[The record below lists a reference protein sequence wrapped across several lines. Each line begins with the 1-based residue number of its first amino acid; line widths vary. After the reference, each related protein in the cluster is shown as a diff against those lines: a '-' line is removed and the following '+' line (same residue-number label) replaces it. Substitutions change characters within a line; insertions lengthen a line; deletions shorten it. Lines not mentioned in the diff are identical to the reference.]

1 MPGVGRCGS
10 SEGTTMK
17 ICIATSTFPSNPQD
31 GHSAAGFFVRDFAV
45 ALRDAGCDVHVF
57 TQESDACPVSDPSG
71 LVVQRFRWWR
81 SRKRPSTLKPTRPGD
96 LPSIVTLV
104 MGGATGLARLA
115 RRERFDCI
123 LAMWA
128 VPAGLWALSASMV
141 SGTPYAVWALG
152 SDIWDYGNKA
162 VFRPLLKMVLRRSVK
177 NYADGRGL
185 ADQVAAM
192 SQTPCAF
199 LPSSR
204 RLRADKP
211 KERKK
216 SDVTRFLFVGRWH
229 ANKGPDVLLKAMALL
244 HRDGM
249 PAHLD
254 VYGGGPLEKTLRGLV
269 ARYRLSPAAV
279 TLHGYIGPE
288 AAAEV
293 IASADC
299 VVIPSRIDSIPVV
312 LSDAVSLGKPV
323 IATNVGDT
331 GGLVESYGCGLTCP
345 AEDPAALAAAMREFA
360 QEDPASFRDGIE
372 KVAELF
378 DIDRAAATFLSDL
391 RELAVGSS
399 APTPD

>member
-1 MPGVGRCGS
+1 
-10 SEGTTMK
+10 MK
-17 ICIATSTFPSNPQD
+17 ICIATSTFPGNPQD
-31 GHSAAGFFVRDFAV
+31 GRSAAGFFVRDFAA

-57 TQESDACPVSDPSG
+57 TQETDACPVSDPPG
-71 LVVQRFRWWR
+71 LVVERFRWWR

-104 MGGATGLARLA
+104 SGGATGLVRLA

-128 VPAGLWALSASMV
+128 VPAGLWALCASIV
-141 SGTPYAVWALG
+141 PGTPYSVWALG
-152 SDIWDYGNKA
+152 SDIWDYGNSV
-162 VFRPLLKMVLRRSVK
+162 VFRPLLRAILRRSVK

-185 ADQVAAM
+185 ADRVAAM
-192 SQTPCAF
+192 SQAPCAF

-204 RLRADKP
+204 RLRADRSRQHD
-211 KERKK
+211 E
-216 SDVTRFLFVGRWH
+216 SGVTRFLFVGRWH
-229 ANKGPDVLLKAMALL
+229 ANKGPDVLLEAMALL
-244 HRDGM
+244 KEDGT

-254 VYGGGPLEKTLRGLV
+254 VFGGGPLEDALRGLV
-269 ARYRLSPAAV
+269 ARHRLPPSAV
-279 TLHGYIGPE
+279 TLHGYIGPQ
-288 AAAEV
+288 AAAEA

-312 LSDAVSLGKPV
+312 LSDAMSLGKPV

-331 GGLVESYGCGLTCP
+331 GGLVESCGCGLTCP

-360 QEDPASFRDGIE
+360 HGDPARFRDGIE